1 MSCFAR
7 RCICIVAVALA
18 VSPADSADSPGDVIA
33 AEVRCAEIMFSL
45 SVEHKDIDAFAAMID
60 ADARFVS
67 DVVTRGS
74 EAVVENWSGFF
85 EPGGPRIAWRPQF
98 IEVLESGDLALSRG
112 PYRMRV
118 ANDDLEIDEFWG
130 TYNSVWRKNQ
140 HDQWHIVFDAGNTAS
155 EPPPDNVQRLFD
167 ESIAPCDPG

>member
-1 MSCFAR
+1 MNCFTRLSVCLATL
-7 RCICIVAVALA
+7 VVPSAYGANAPDDAL
-18 VSPADSADSPGDVIA
+18 A
-33 AEVRCAEIMFSL
+33 AEVRCAEISFSL
-45 SVEHKDIDAFAAMID
+45 SVERKDIDAFASLID

-85 EPGGPRIAWRPQF
+85 VPDGPEIAWRPQF
-98 IEVLESGDLALSRG
+98 IEVLKSGDLALSRG

-140 HDQWHIVFDAGNTAS
+140 HDQWHIVFDAGNAAS
-155 EPPPDNVQRLFD
+155 EPPPDDVQQLFD
-167 ESIAPCDPG
+167 ESVADCDPG